1 MNTLGEGPYVPSRRR
16 GRPEIYTPQHPD
28 PDPSQDQAS
37 DSGQASTMGE
47 YDGRQCGITCTWTIS
62 DIVSESA
69 SALEPQRTLDW
80 PWTVRLATVG
90 KLCHPRKVSI
100 RISGFGDLQGSLPI
114 ALHTYSD
121 CRNPS
126 RTTTPSL
133 ASRTLTTET
142 RLSSVKCE
150 VAVSGHRYW
159 G

>member
-100 RISGFGDLQGSLPI
+100 RISGFGRIASYRFAHIFRLSKSVKDNNTLPSVP
-114 ALHTYSD
+114 YSD
-121 CRNPS
+121 D
-126 RTTTPSL
+126 
-133 ASRTLTTET
+133 
-142 RLSSVKCE
+142 
-150 VAVSGHRYW
+150 
-159 G
+159 